1 MGVESCSSAKLKIK
15 IQEILSSENFPLPF
29 PWPLGGISWMCDVY
43 LKFPPSTH
51 TISLTHF
58 LTLERRLNSWSV
70 FIQMSW
76 LSFQLYRYDLQREET
91 LKTPSSAL
99 WFSLLNRGR
108 VSKQQAATG
117 CCLWK
122 VMVFTREV
130 MMFTSAESHV
140 YTSTINAME
149 GKVYNKIQSQ

>member
-1 MGVESCSSAKLKIK
+1 MDVESCSSVKVKIK
-15 IQEILSSENFPLPF
+15 IQEILSSEKFPLPF

-43 LKFPPSTH
+43 LNSSFPH

-76 LSFQLYRYDLQREET
+76 LSFQLYRYDLQRGET
-91 LKTPSSAL
+91 LKTPSSVL
-99 WFSLLNRGR
+99 WFSLLNRGH
-108 VSKQQAATG
+108 VSKQQDATG

-122 VMVFTREV
+122 V

-140 YTSTINAME
+140 YTSTINVME
-149 GKVYNKIQSQ
+149 AKAYNKIQSQ